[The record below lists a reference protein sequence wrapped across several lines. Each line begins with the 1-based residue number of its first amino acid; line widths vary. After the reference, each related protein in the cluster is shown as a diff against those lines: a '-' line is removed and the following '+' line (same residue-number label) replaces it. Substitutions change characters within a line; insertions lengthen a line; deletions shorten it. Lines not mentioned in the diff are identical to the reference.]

1 MVTIYD
7 DRIRDWC
14 NRYDV
19 NPNYLC
25 EYATLGKN
33 LLGLCTFKRE
43 GDERMALIQIS
54 EKLRNMS
61 ITSEAV

>member
-1 MVTIYD
+1 MVTFYD

-25 EYATLGKN
+25 EYADLGKDT
-33 LLGLCTFKRE
+33 LGLCTFKKE
-43 GDERMALIQIS
+43 GNERMALIQIS
-54 EKLRNMS
+54 EKLRNMP
-61 ITSEAV
+61 ICSEAV

>member
-25 EYATLGKN
+25 EYADLGKDT
-33 LLGLCTFKRE
+33 LGLCNYRREEDKRI
-43 GDERMALIQIS
+43 ALIQIS
-54 EKLRNMS
+54 EKLRNMP